1 MCSGWMQTNCS
12 SSSLAAKETG
22 GNKDNNEWLN
32 LSTKSNHS
40 GATGSFGAGDEGDAP
55 LNLSLKSGGDVKLG
69 SASPG
74 NSLQSLSSITAA
86 LGSSSSGGGGS
97 GGKSSD
103 RSGEFMLGCAM
114 RRNRVVNVRRRA
126 IDGQGALRAFYT
138 FLISSDLMCLRVVCL
153 SLYLSILSSS
163 KGCGWC
169 RRGWESTTAAA
180 TAAPAPAAGF
190 EKSRVDRELLLQ
202 FAAESDSPHFFDGR
216 GFRFRV
222 AV

>member
-1 MCSGWMQTNCS
+1 MRLTDECFQDPDYSSHQNNDRVEVIKLPSNGIYNLSTKSSGECRCAVVGCKLIVS
-12 SSSLAAKETG
+12 FSSSLAAKETGGGG

-86 LGSSSSGGGGS
+86 LGGSSSGGGGGGGGS

-103 RSGEFMLGCAM
+103 RSGEFMLLA
-114 RRNRVVNVRRRA
+114 
-126 IDGQGALRAFYT
+126 
-138 FLISSDLMCLRVVCL
+138 
-153 SLYLSILSSS
+153 
-163 KGCGWC
+163 
-169 RRGWESTTAAA
+169 
-180 TAAPAPAAGF
+180 
-190 EKSRVDRELLLQ
+190 
-202 FAAESDSPHFFDGR
+202 
-216 GFRFRV
+216 V
-222 AV
+222 A